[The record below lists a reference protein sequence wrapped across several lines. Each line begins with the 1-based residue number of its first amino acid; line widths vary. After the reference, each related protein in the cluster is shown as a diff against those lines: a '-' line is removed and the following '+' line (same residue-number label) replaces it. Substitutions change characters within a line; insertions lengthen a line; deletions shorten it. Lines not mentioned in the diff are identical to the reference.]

1 STPSAC
7 RIWAST
13 KWPMRALA
21 MTGMVTAEMICSIS
35 SGSLMRA
42 TPPSRRMSAGT
53 RSSAI
58 TATAPASSAILAC
71 SGVTTSMMTPPFS
84 ISARPRFTRVV
95 PVSRAGAEGVAD
107 SVMSAFY
114 GRPGGLLASGAG
126 RRRGRRSCSELAEQ
140 GDPLVE
146 GRVGVEQPVEAG
158 QPPLLG
164 GLGRRLLDPQVGG
177 GVAGGPAPLLGG
189 LGRRRLDPQVGG
201 GVAGGVHDGR
211 VVGQLLERRDQPGR
225 VTGQLDR
232 RHVGEDLPPP
242 ADRPLHDRGDHRRE
256 RQEQE

>member
-1 STPSAC
+1 
-7 RIWAST
+7 
-13 KWPMRALA
+13 MRALA

-95 PVSRAGAEGVAD
+95 PGSRAGAEGVAA

-177 GVAGGPAPLLGG
+177 GVAGG
-189 LGRRRLDPQVGG
+189 
-201 GVAGGVHDGR
+201 VHDGR
-211 VVGQLLERRDQPGR
+211 VVAQLLERRDQPGR

-242 ADRPLHDRGDHRRE
+242 ADRPLHDRG
-256 RQEQE
+256 